1 MLMRTDRNV
10 MMNFKG
16 GEHMRNNAF
25 FFQSVTQATKKKDF
39 EYSRKV
45 SSL

>member
-10 MMNFKG
+10 MMNFNG
-16 GEHMRNNAF
+16 GERMRNIA